1 MISMWTARKVLA
13 VALLVAAVA
22 AWAQDKDGG
31 DPLMQKMVTLV
42 ATHNPILLSQQ
53 RLADSAQR
61 IPDRRPGF
69 TIPGMTVNAGLYTW
83 NPFTNSF
90 SLLPSVT
97 FGLSFSFNDPARDL
111 SIIKVKEEKE
121 LARQGWETARDTALA
136 TLFSRVRD
144 ILKMKSQGK
153 NLTALRSYLRDYS
166 ALADRQRSEQSI
178 SPDKLWDLK
187 ARIADLD
194 TQLDTLDGQME
205 TTMMETAV
213 SLGGDAWQELLA
225 LFRQVGE

>member
-1 MISMWTARKVLA
+1 MMSTCTARKVLA
-13 VALLVAAVA
+13 AVLLAAAAA
-22 AWAQDKDGG
+22 AWTQDKDHG
-31 DPLMQKMVTLV
+31 DLLLQKMVTLV
-42 ATHNPILLSQQ
+42 VTHNPTLISQQ

-61 IPDRRPGF
+61 IPDRRAGF
-69 TIPGMTVNAGLYTW
+69 TIPGMSLSAGLYTW
-83 NPFTNSF
+83 NPFTDTLA
-90 SLLPSVT
+90 LLPSVT
-97 FGLSFSFNDPARDL
+97 VGLSFSFNDPARDL
-111 SIIKVKEEKE
+111 SILKVKEEKE

-153 NLTALRSYLRDYS
+153 NLTALRSYLQDYS

-178 SPDKLWDLK
+178 SPDKLWDLR

-194 TQLDTLDGQME
+194 TQLDTLDGQIE

-213 SLGGDAWQELLA
+213 SLGGEAWQELLA
-225 LFRQVGE
+225 LFRQLGE